1 MGADVRRE
9 ISNKSILV
17 VGGAGFIGS
26 HLAEAILLHMPSKL
40 VILDNFF
47 SSSPKNLQAISSV
60 KSVEIIKDDARDLAI
75 LQNIIESH
83 RVEIVFNCATQALN
97 YSFINPKSAFDV
109 NTKIALNLLELQ
121 RRGMFKTLCH
131 FSTSE
136 VYGTANSQKIRED
149 HPLKPTTPYAA
160 GKLAADMAVLSYFQ
174 TFGLDC
180 IILRPFNNFGPRQN
194 HKPPLAAIIPLSI
207 SRILANKP
215 LEIQGDGMQSRD
227 FIFVEDTAALTLKL
241 FQTIKAGTEVNL
253 TNEFEISILD
263 LVKLIRTK
271 MTSEAE
277 IIFTEKRP
285 SDVKRHL
292 GDSSLLNSIVEFN
305 FTNFED
311 GLTKTI
317 DWYKEKLN
325 G

>member
-1 MGADVRRE
+1 M
-9 ISNKSILV
+9 
-17 VGGAGFIGS
+17 
-26 HLAEAILLHMPSKL
+26 H
-40 VILDNFF
+40 
-47 SSSPKNLQAISSV
+47 
-60 KSVEIIKDDARDLAI
+60 
-75 LQNIIESH
+75 
-83 RVEIVFNCATQALN
+83 
-97 YSFINPKSAFDV
+97 Y
-109 NTKIALNLLELQ
+109 
-121 RRGMFKTLCH
+121 FKTFL
-131 FSTSE
+131 T
-136 VYGTANSQKIRED
+136 
-149 HPLKPTTPYAA
+149 
-160 GKLAADMAVLSYFQ
+160 
-174 TFGLDC
+174 
-180 IILRPFNNFGPRQN
+180 ILPRQN

-241 FQTIKAGTEVNL
+241 FQTIEAGTEVNL

-311 GLTKTI
+311 GLTKLLIGT
-317 DWYKEKLN
+317 KKN
-325 G
+325 

>member
-1 MGADVRRE
+1 MRRE
-9 ISNKSILV
+9 ITNKSVLI

-26 HLAEAILLHMPSKL
+26 HLAESILLHGPKKL
-40 VILDNFF
+40 IILDNFF
-47 SSSPKNLQAISSV
+47 SSTPKNIDAISY
-60 KSVEIIKDDARDLAI
+60 VESFELVNDDARDYAI
-75 LQNIIESH
+75 LQSIIETH
-83 RVEIVFNCATQALN
+83 GVNVVFNCATQALN
-97 YSFINPKSAFDV
+97 YSFINPKSAFDI
-109 NTKIALNLLELQ
+109 NTKIVLNLLELQ
-121 RRGMFKTLCH
+121 RRGSFETLCH

-136 VYGTANSQKIRED
+136 VYGSAISKKIKED

-180 IILRPFNNFGPRQN
+180 FILRPFNNYGPRQN
-194 HKPPLAAIIPLSI
+194 SKPPLAAVIPLSI
-207 SRILANKP
+207 SRILANEP

-227 FIFVEDTAALTLKL
+227 FIFVEDTADLTLRL
-241 FQTIKAGTEVNL
+241 FQTVDAGTEVNL
-253 TNEFEISILD
+253 TSEFEVSILT

-271 MTSEAE
+271 MCSKAD
-277 IIFTEKRP
+277 IIFKEKRP

-292 GDSSLLNSIVEFN
+292 GDKSLLDSLVNFN
-305 FTNFED
+305 FTDFDE

-317 DWYKEKLN
+317 NWYKEKLN